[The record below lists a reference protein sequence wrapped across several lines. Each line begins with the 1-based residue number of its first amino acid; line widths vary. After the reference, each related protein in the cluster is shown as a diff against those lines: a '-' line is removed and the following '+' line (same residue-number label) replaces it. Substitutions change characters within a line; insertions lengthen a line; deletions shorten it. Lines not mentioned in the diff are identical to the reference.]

1 MRVFVCITLCIII
14 SSGGALGS
22 NSEEPALNRQDQRF
36 YTEAEARARAFE
48 EVFSWKDT
56 LIVVDS
62 GARSE
67 LYGSTRHSEG
77 DSIVHLH
84 FALDDSGMLA
94 GVYRIAKEVGKY
106 APFEFLVAMGPDLKV
121 KDVIVLT
128 YRESRGGEVR
138 RSRFLRQ
145 YRGKSAKSPVRLN
158 RDVIGIAGAT
168 LSAQAVNRGVKK
180 ALWWAHKVWA
190 PVGAHQ

>member
-1 MRVFVCITLCIII
+1 
-14 SSGGALGS
+14 
-22 NSEEPALNRQDQRF
+22 
-36 YTEAEARARAFE
+36 
-48 EVFSWKDT
+48 
-56 LIVVDS
+56 
-62 GARSE
+62 
-67 LYGSTRHSEG
+67 
-77 DSIVHLH
+77 
-84 FALDDSGMLA
+84 
-94 GVYRIAKEVGKY
+94 
-106 APFEFLVAMGPDLKV
+106 MGPDLKV
-121 KDVIVLT
+121 KDVVVLT

-180 ALWWAHKVWA
+180 ALWWAHKVWS